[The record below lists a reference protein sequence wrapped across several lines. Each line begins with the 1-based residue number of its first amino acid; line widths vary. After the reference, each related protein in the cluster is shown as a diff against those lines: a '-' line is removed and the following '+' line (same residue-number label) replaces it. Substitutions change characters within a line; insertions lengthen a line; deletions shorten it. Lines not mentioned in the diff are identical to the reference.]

1 MRRQRLIKQAIRQRF
16 AVTLKNNEGIFAGV
30 LTETDPTT
38 WVFEQCSTVPK
49 QPGETPEPISGRV
62 FVDRRQVAYLQEL
75 PE

>member
-1 MRRQRLIKQAIRQRF
+1 MRRERLIKQAVRQRF

-30 LTETDPTT
+30 LTDTDPTM

-62 FVDRRQVAYLQEL
+62 FVDRAQVAYLQEL
-75 PE
+75 PA